1 MDLNKFTIRSQQ
13 AIQQAQTIAS
23 GHGQQILENGH
34 LLKGILEVDQDVAP
48 FLLKK
53 LNVNLPVMQQALD
66 RIVEGY
72 PKVQGGQI
80 SLSRTAHDALTKA
93 LASLKEFGDEFASVE
108 HLLIGILESGD
119 TVGQLLKDNGV
130 TKKDLIAAI
139 KELRKGERVTSQ
151 SQEETY
157 NALNKYAKD
166 LNQLAKENKLDPV
179 IGRDEEIR
187 RVLQILSRRT
197 KNNPILIGEPGVGK
211 TAIAEGIAQRIVSG
225 DVPEDL
231 KRKRVFSLDMG
242 ALVAGAKY
250 KGEFE
255 ERLKSVVKEVISAE
269 GDIVLFIDEIHTL
282 VGAGGGEGAM
292 DAANILKPA
301 LARGELRAIGAT
313 TLNEYQK
320 YFEKDKALERRFQK
334 VMVDEP
340 SREDA
345 ISILRGIKEKYENH
359 HKVLIK
365 DAAIIAAV
373 ELSTRYITDRFLPD
387 KAIDLIDEAASKLR
401 MEINSK
407 PEELDEVDR
416 RVMQL
421 EIEREAIKREKDE
434 AKLAE
439 INRELA
445 ELGER
450 RDALQARWESER
462 GLVEQINSAKEE
474 IDQLKFDA
482 AQAEREGDFGKV
494 AEIRYGRIKETEDK
508 LAKAKEQLT
517 ELQASSKLIKEEVD
531 VEEIAEVVGRW
542 TGIPVSRMLES
553 ERTKLLHLEDELHKR
568 VIGQDEAVR
577 AVADAVRRSR
587 AGMGDER
594 RPIGSFIFL
603 GTTGVGKTEL
613 AKALSEV
620 LFNDENAMTRI
631 DMSEYQERHTVSRL
645 VGAPPGYVGYDEG
658 GQLTEAVR
666 RKPYSVVLL
675 DEIEKAHPDVWNVLL
690 QVLDDGRLTDN
701 KGRVVNFKNT
711 IIIMTSNIGSQ
722 IIQENFEHLEKKDL
736 EEVVEKT
743 RNEVMELLRK
753 TVRPEFLNRVDEL
766 IMFRPLGRKDVQA
779 IVELQLH
786 QLVEH
791 LAEKGYQLIPSD
803 ELVAHISATG
813 FDPQFGARPIK
824 RMIQKELLNELSRQ
838 IIAGTLEPDK
848 PQVIDVFDGKIVFR
862 APVDDKEEQQIN
874 GNGKARTNKAEA

>member
-23 GHGQQILENGH
+23 GHGHQILENGH

-130 TKKDLIAAI
+130 TRKDLIAAI

-722 IIQENFEHLEKKDL
+722 IIQENFEHLDKKDL

>member
-1 MDLNKFTIRSQQ
+1 
-13 AIQQAQTIAS
+13 
-23 GHGQQILENGH
+23 
-34 LLKGILEVDQDVAP
+34 
-48 FLLKK
+48 
-53 LNVNLPVMQQALD
+53 
-66 RIVEGY
+66 
-72 PKVQGGQI
+72 
-80 SLSRTAHDALTKA
+80 
-93 LASLKEFGDEFASVE
+93 
-108 HLLIGILESGD
+108 
-119 TVGQLLKDNGV
+119 
-130 TKKDLIAAI
+130 
-139 KELRKGERVTSQ
+139 
-151 SQEETY
+151 
-157 NALNKYAKD
+157 
-166 LNQLAKENKLDPV
+166 
-179 IGRDEEIR
+179 
-187 RVLQILSRRT
+187 
-197 KNNPILIGEPGVGK
+197 
-211 TAIAEGIAQRIVSG
+211 
-225 DVPEDL
+225 
-231 KRKRVFSLDMG
+231 
-242 ALVAGAKY
+242 
-250 KGEFE
+250 
-255 ERLKSVVKEVISAE
+255 
-269 GDIVLFIDEIHTL
+269 
-282 VGAGGGEGAM
+282 M

-508 LAKAKEQLT
+508 LARAKEQLT

-874 GNGKARTNKAEA
+874 GNGKARKNKAEA